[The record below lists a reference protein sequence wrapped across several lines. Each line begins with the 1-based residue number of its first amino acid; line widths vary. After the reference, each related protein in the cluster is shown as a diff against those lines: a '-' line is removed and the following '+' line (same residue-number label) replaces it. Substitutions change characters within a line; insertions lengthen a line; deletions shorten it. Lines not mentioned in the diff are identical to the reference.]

1 MSRRSDHTV
10 RRQTPAHSPPRG
22 VISHTNSDRTSDTSS
37 SDCAPHVIWTIRSE
51 CYQPGSRGPRNLVT
65 SSLRLSVLIYPAA
78 VRAAR
83 LQEMIADDSVL
94 GTGKSLDA
102 VVAINAKL
110 MTALRAVIAD
120 RDNQLEERLQRAE
133 AELRPQLEVGRSACL
148 DRR

>member
-1 MSRRSDHTV
+1 M
-10 RRQTPAHSPPRG
+10 
-22 VISHTNSDRTSDTSS
+22 
-37 SDCAPHVIWTIRSE
+37 
-51 CYQPGSRGPRNLVT
+51 
-65 SSLRLSVLIYPAA
+65 LIYPAA

-133 AELRPQLEVGRSACL
+133 AELRPQLEVCCSLCL
-148 DRR
+148 P